1 MVRAPAVGTANCA
14 QHADVRVGVAQNLVV
29 EVGSPEQS
37 PISSPALS
45 ALTSPPVVR
54 DRRAPCPQ
62 PSLSL

>member
-1 MVRAPAVGTANCA
+1 MA
-14 QHADVRVGVAQNLVV
+14 VAQNLVV